1 MPVAMTYTMGIG
13 SFFTIM
19 LSMVLVSNF
28 VLSRFLGLC
37 PFIGVTKR
45 TDSAVGMGMAVTFV
59 MTLASS
65 VTWVVYHY
73 VLLPQSES
81 GFNVFAGII
90 GSDTSLVSVL
100 KTVSYI
106 LVIATLVQL
115 VELVMRKT
123 VPALYQALGIYLPLI
138 TTNCAVLG
146 VALLNL
152 EERYSLIG
160 SVVDGF
166 SAGIGFTLALLLMS
180 GIRERLELA
189 DVPKSFKGLPIAF
202 ISAALLALAFMAFTG
217 MRL

>member
-1 MPVAMTYTMGIG
+1 MDNLLAIAVG
-13 SFFTIM
+13 SIF
-19 LSMVLVSNF
+19 VNNF
-28 VLSRFLGLC
+28 ILFRFLGLC
-37 PFIGVTKR
+37 PFFGVSKKTS
-45 TDSAVGMGMAVTFV
+45 SALGMGLAVIFV
-59 MTLASS
+59 MTCASAI
-65 VTWVVYHY
+65 TWPVYTY
-73 VLLPQSES
+73 LLLPFEIE
-81 GFNVFAGII
+81 FMR
-90 GSDTSLVSVL
+90 
-100 KTVSYI
+100 TVTFI
-106 LVIATLVQL
+106 LVIAAFVQL
-115 VELVMRKT
+115 VEMVIRKYQ
-123 VPALYQALGIYLPLI
+123 PSLYKALGIYLPLI